1 MTVAEGIE
9 EAEHRV
15 EEWKV
20 RHHDPQD

>member
-1 MTVAEGIE
+1 MTVAEIE